1 MSDKSTGENGN
12 ELSEMQRVTLLLEE
26 AGSDPLTVPVAD
38 RVSVKVLTQPAQS
51 PDVNV
56 NDCAFFSSLQTQ
68 IKKQGT
74 YNTKREEYLDLV
86 KEEFGAFD
94 PYKLDRIWA
103 IMYDNLRSILKNR
116 GWNDYKPEHTGK
128 RKRQKNAGTAVDLTV
143 PMEDYHEC
151 VRLVREYR

>member
-1 MSDKSTGENGN
+1 MWGGRHNPYLCTMNSWRDKFDISF
-12 ELSEMQRVTLLLEE
+12 VTDEE
-26 AGSDPLTVPVAD
+26 EDDDYRRITRS
-38 RVSVKVLTQPAQS
+38 
-51 PDVNV
+51 
-56 NDCAFFSSLQTQ
+56 QTRG
-68 IKKQGT
+68 KK

-116 GWNDYKPEHTGK
+116 GGNDYKPEHTGK

-151 VRLVREYR
+151 VRLVRGYRRAHPLE

>member
-1 MSDKSTGENGN
+1 MNSNRRSWATWVEIRSSRRHKF
-12 ELSEMQRVTLLLEE
+12 
-26 AGSDPLTVPVAD
+26 
-38 RVSVKVLTQPAQS
+38 SVYQPAQS

-68 IKKQGT
+68 IMKQGT

-94 PYKLDRIWA
+94 PYKLYRIWA

-116 GWNDYKPEHTGK
+116 GGNDYKPEHN
-128 RKRQKNAGTAVDLTV
+128 RKRNRQKDAGTAVVLTV

-151 VRLVREYR
+151 VRLVREYRRAHPLK

>member
-1 MSDKSTGENGN
+1 MWGGRHNPYICTMSGWRDAFDVSF
-12 ELSEMQRVTLLLEE
+12 VTCHIF
-26 AGSDPLTVPVAD
+26 GRFSD
-38 RVSVKVLTQPAQS
+38 
-51 PDVNV
+51 N
-56 NDCAFFSSLQTQ
+56 FSSLQTQ

-116 GWNDYKPEHTGK
+116 GGNDYKPEHTGK
-128 RKRQKNAGTAVDLTV
+128 RERQKRAGAAVDLTV

-151 VRLVREYR
+151 VRLVREYRRAHPLE

>member
-38 RVSVKVLTQPAQS
+38 RVSAKVLTQPAQS
-51 PDVNV
+51 P
-56 NDCAFFSSLQTQ
+56 
-68 IKKQGT
+68 G
-74 YNTKREEYLDLV
+74 
-86 KEEFGAFD
+86 G
-94 PYKLDRIWA
+94 
-103 IMYDNLRSILKNR
+103 
-116 GWNDYKPEHTGK
+116 NDYKPEHTGK

-151 VRLVREYR
+151 VRLVREYRRAHPLK

>member
-1 MSDKSTGENGN
+1 MWGGRHNPYLCTMNSWRDTFDISF
-12 ELSEMQRVTLLLEE
+12 VTDEE
-26 AGSDPLTVPVAD
+26 EDDDYRRITRS
-38 RVSVKVLTQPAQS
+38 
-51 PDVNV
+51 
-56 NDCAFFSSLQTQ
+56 QTRG
-68 IKKQGT
+68 KK

-116 GWNDYKPEHTGK
+116 GGNDYKPEHTGK
-128 RKRQKNAGTAVDLTV
+128 RKRQKSAGTAVDLTV

-151 VRLVREYR
+151 VRLVREYRQAHPLE

>member
-1 MSDKSTGENGN
+1 MWGGRHNPYLCTMNSWRDTFDISFVTCHIFGRFSD
-12 ELSEMQRVTLLLEE
+12 
-26 AGSDPLTVPVAD
+26 
-38 RVSVKVLTQPAQS
+38 
-51 PDVNV
+51 
-56 NDCAFFSSLQTQ
+56 FFSSLQTQ

-86 KEEFGAFD
+86 EEEFGAFD

-116 GWNDYKPEHTGK
+116 GGNDYKPEHTGK
-128 RKRQKNAGTAVDLTV
+128 RERQKNAGAAVDLTV

-151 VRLVREYR
+151 VRLVREYRRAHPFE

>member
-1 MSDKSTGENGN
+1 MWVEIRSSRRHKF
-12 ELSEMQRVTLLLEE
+12 
-26 AGSDPLTVPVAD
+26 
-38 RVSVKVLTQPAQS
+38 SVYQPAQS

-68 IKKQGT
+68 IMKQGT

-116 GWNDYKPEHTGK
+116 GGNDYKPEHN
-128 RKRQKNAGTAVDLTV
+128 RKRNRQKDAWAAAVSTA
-143 PMEDYHEC
+143 PMEDYRERA
-151 VRLVREYR
+151 RLIRERRRAHPLE

>member
-1 MSDKSTGENGN
+1 MPVTFSDVSAIMSDSSTGENGN
-12 ELSEMQRVTLLLEE
+12 EFSEMQRVT
-26 AGSDPLTVPVAD
+26 
-38 RVSVKVLTQPAQS
+38 
-51 PDVNV
+51 
-56 NDCAFFSSLQTQ
+56 
-68 IKKQGT
+68 
-74 YNTKREEYLDLV
+74 LV

-116 GWNDYKPEHTGK
+116 GGNDYKPEHNGK

-151 VRLVREYR
+151 VRLVREYRRAHPLE

>member
-1 MSDKSTGENGN
+1 MNSNRRSWATWVEIRSSRRHKF
-12 ELSEMQRVTLLLEE
+12 
-26 AGSDPLTVPVAD
+26 
-38 RVSVKVLTQPAQS
+38 SVYQPAQS

-68 IKKQGT
+68 IMKQGT

-116 GWNDYKPEHTGK
+116 GGNDYKPEHN
-128 RKRQKNAGTAVDLTV
+128 RKRNRQKDAGTAVVLTV

-151 VRLVREYR
+151 VRLVREYRRDHPIK

>member
-1 MSDKSTGENGN
+1 MSDSSTGENGK
-12 ELSEMQRVTLLLEE
+12 ELPEMQRVTLL
-26 AGSDPLTVPVAD
+26 
-38 RVSVKVLTQPAQS
+38 
-51 PDVNV
+51 
-56 NDCAFFSSLQTQ
+56 
-68 IKKQGT
+68 
-74 YNTKREEYLDLV
+74 

-116 GWNDYKPEHTGK
+116 GGNDYKPEHNGK

-151 VRLVREYR
+151 VRLVREYRV

>member
-1 MSDKSTGENGN
+1 MVGEIRSIAVSSPVNFSDVSAIMSDSSTGENGK
-12 ELSEMQRVTLLLEE
+12 ELSEMQRVTLL
-26 AGSDPLTVPVAD
+26 
-38 RVSVKVLTQPAQS
+38 
-51 PDVNV
+51 
-56 NDCAFFSSLQTQ
+56 
-68 IKKQGT
+68 
-74 YNTKREEYLDLV
+74 

-116 GWNDYKPEHTGK
+116 GGNDYKPEHNGK

-151 VRLVREYR
+151 VRLVREYRRAHPLE

>member
-1 MSDKSTGENGN
+1 MWGGRHNPYLCTMNSWRDTFDISF
-12 ELSEMQRVTLLLEE
+12 VTDEE
-26 AGSDPLTVPVAD
+26 EDDDYRRITRS
-38 RVSVKVLTQPAQS
+38 
-51 PDVNV
+51 
-56 NDCAFFSSLQTQ
+56 QTRG
-68 IKKQGT
+68 KK

-151 VRLVREYR
+151 VRLVREYRRAHPLE

>member
-1 MSDKSTGENGN
+1 MWGGTHNPYLRTLDGWGDTFDISF
-12 ELSEMQRVTLLLEE
+12 VTCHIF
-26 AGSDPLTVPVAD
+26 A
-38 RVSVKVLTQPAQS
+38 
-51 PDVNV
+51 NH
-56 NDCAFFSSLQTQ
+56 
-68 IKKQGT
+68 KQGT

-86 KEEFGAFD
+86 KEEVGAFD

-116 GWNDYKPEHTGK
+116 GGNDYKPEHNGK

-151 VRLVREYR
+151 VRLVREYRRAHPLE

>member
-1 MSDKSTGENGN
+1 M
-12 ELSEMQRVTLLLEE
+12 
-26 AGSDPLTVPVAD
+26 
-38 RVSVKVLTQPAQS
+38 
-51 PDVNV
+51 
-56 NDCAFFSSLQTQ
+56 
-68 IKKQGT
+68 KQGT
-74 YNTKREEYLDLV
+74 YNTKREEHLDLV

-116 GWNDYKPEHTGK
+116 GGNDYKPEHTGK

-151 VRLVREYR
+151 VRLVREYRRAHPLK

>member
-1 MSDKSTGENGN
+1 MWRGRHNPYLCTMNGWRDTFDISFVTCHIFGRFSD
-12 ELSEMQRVTLLLEE
+12 
-26 AGSDPLTVPVAD
+26 
-38 RVSVKVLTQPAQS
+38 
-51 PDVNV
+51 
-56 NDCAFFSSLQTQ
+56 FFSSLQTQ

-103 IMYDNLRSILKNR
+103 SMYDNLRSILKNR
-116 GWNDYKPEHTGK
+116 GGNDYKPEHTGK
-128 RKRQKNAGTAVDLTV
+128 RKRQKSAGTAVDLTV

-151 VRLVREYR
+151 VRLVREYRRAHPLE